1 MASGPSIVVEFL
13 AKTSGLTTEVDKAAG
28 TAGNKMAEFGKKAA
42 LAVGGAFAV
51 KAVVDFGQAAVE
63 AAAADEEAQRKL
75 ATTLKNVTGATDDQV
90 AAMEDYIDK
99 SSKAFAITDDEL
111 RPAMDRLV
119 RGFGNTEDAQAA
131 MNVAMDVAA
140 GTGKDLSTVTDAMAK
155 AADGQTGALK
165 RLGIET
171 ENADGSA
178 KSLDQMMAEMA
189 KTFEGQAAGAADS
202 TAGKM
207 QKAQI
212 AMAEMQETIGA
223 LLLPVLGALA
233 TILTETV
240 LPAVEGVFNWISDN
254 KEIALV
260 VLGGIAGAFVA
271 IGISAIAAAI
281 PVGVTFTAWAAGAAA
296 AALATA
302 LAAAPFVLIGAAV
315 AGLVILIVKNWDTIK
330 EATTTAFNAVKD
342 AIMTAFNWVKDNW
355 PLLLAI
361 ITGPIGLAVLA
372 VVKNWDSIKAAA
384 KAVWDWLQNTWDQVT
399 AFITAPVTAAIA
411 AVETAWAAIKRAAN
425 TVWIWL
431 DNVWSDVTGFITA
444 PVEDTLTAVEAVWT
458 GIKSAAKTVWDWFKN
473 TWDDVTGFITEPIDK
488 VVGIIEGVIGGIK
501 TAISNV
507 VNAIKGPINAVI
519 RAWNGLEFKI
529 PSISIPEVKI
539 PGIGS
544 IGGGSI
550 GGQTIGFPNLPLLAG
565 GGVLTSPTMF
575 IGGEAGTEIVAPEA
589 MLRAIIAEESHGGNY
604 TLNIYPRRADAAD
617 IAYGFRR
624 LELMAGVR

>member
-42 LAVGGAFAV
+42 LAVGGAFAIN
-51 KAVVDFGQAAVE
+51 AVVDFGKAAVE

-90 AAMEDYIDK
+90 SAMEDYIDNASK
-99 SSKAFAITDDEL
+99 SFAITDDEL

-165 RLGIET
+165 RLGVET

-178 KSLDQMMAEMA
+178 KSLDQIMKDMSE
-189 KTFEGQAAGAADS
+189 TFAGQAAGAADS

-223 LLLPVLGALA
+223 LLIPVLGTMA

-240 LPAVEGVFNWISDN
+240 LPAIEAVFGWIVDN
-254 KEIALV
+254 KELVIIAIA
-260 VLGGIAGAFVA
+260 GIAAGIAGVA
-271 IGISAIAAAI
+271 LAAI
-281 PVGVTFTAWAAGAAA
+281 PAGVSVVGMFIAWAAGAAS

-315 AGLVILIVKNWDTIK
+315 AALVILIVKNWDTIK
-330 EATTTAFNAVKD
+330 EATEKVWNAVKD
-342 AIMTAFNWVKDNW
+342 AVEKAFNWVKDNW
-355 PLLLAI
+355 PLLLTI
-361 ITGPIGLAVLA
+361 ITGPIGAAVWL
-372 VVKNWDSIKAAA
+372 IKAHWEKIQAAA
-384 KAVWDWLQNTWDQVT
+384 KAVWDWLNTTWDMVT
-399 AFITAPVTAAIA
+399 GFITAPVSAAIA
-411 AVETAWAAIKRAAN
+411 AVETAWAAIKTAAKAVWDWLN
-425 TVWIWL
+425 TTW
-431 DNVWSDVTGFITA
+431 DQVTGFITA
-444 PVEDTLTAVEAVWT
+444 PVEGALDAVETVWT
-458 GIKSAAKTVWDWFKN
+458 GIKSAAKAVWDWLKN
-473 TWDDVTGFITEPIDK
+473 TWKDVTGFITAPIEA
-488 VVGIIEGVIGGIK
+488 VVGIIDGVIGGIR

-507 VNAIKGPINAVI
+507 VSAIKGPINAVI
-519 RAWNGLEFKI
+519 KAWNGLEFRI

-565 GGVLTSPTMF
+565 GGVLTDPTLF
-575 IGGEAGTEIVAPEA
+575 IGGEAGTEIVAPES
-589 MLRAIIAEESHGGNY
+589 MLRQIVAEESGGHY
-604 TLNIYPRRADAAD
+604 TLNIYTRTAD
-617 IAYGFRR
+617 IADVAYGFRR